1 MNDTE
6 LIESFKSGNADALEV
21 LIKKYQAPLYGFI
34 ISYTKSEENAA
45 DIFQDIFLKLVENP
59 AVFKSGN
66 FKSWL
71 FTVARNK
78 CMDHFRANNGKTVSI
93 DEEIEE
99 GLTLESVLA
108 SDEPLPLDRMLTGA
122 ENDRLYAVFEELSPE
137 QKEVIRLKEEF
148 SFKEISEMLD
158 CPLGTVLA
166 RANRGYK
173 KMRQILEEE
182 ML

>member
-1 MNDTE
+1 MNDAE
-6 LIESFKSGNADALEV
+6 LIEKFKAGDADCLEL

-34 ISYTKSEENAA
+34 MSYTKSEENAS

-59 AVFKSGN
+59 DVFRGGN

-78 CMDHFRANNGKTVSI
+78 CMDHFRANSGKTVSI

-108 SDEPLPLDRMLTGA
+108 SDEPMPLDRMLTEA
-122 ENDRLYAVFEELSPE
+122 ENEKLYKVFEGLSPE
-137 QKEVIRLKEEF
+137 QREVIRLKEEF
-148 SFKEISEMLD
+148 SFKEIAEMLN
-158 CPLGTVLA
+158 CPIGTVLA

-173 KMRQILEEE
+173 KMKEILKEEII
-182 ML
+182 